1 MTYRQR
7 PTLHDVAERA
17 GVSYQTV
24 SRVINQHRYVAEET
38 RARVLTAIAE
48 LGFRPNRAAQSLA
61 GNRSRTLGMITFG
74 INQYGPAQMMIHI
87 EQAAR
92 AARYDLIFANVN
104 DTSMLSMHAAIET
117 LLHWQI
123 DGLLCVTPVVGVTY
137 DELRLLCGAIPIVQI
152 GSHPGAQSP
161 SAVIDQAYGARLA
174 AEHLLALGHRQFAE
188 ICGPADWI
196 DAQVRHETLVTA
208 LAAAGAT
215 LAASLEG
222 DWTAE
227 SGYRRATQMIDG
239 GQSFT
244 ALVTANDQMALGA
257 LMALRERGIGVP
269 EHVSVVGYDD
279 IPEAVYFAPPLTTV
293 RQDFAQLGRDGI
305 EYLLESIH
313 TPETPIMQRTTQPK
327 LMVRGSTAA
336 ALESTSP

>member
-1 MTYRQR
+1 MSPRQR

-24 SRVINQHRYVAEET
+24 SRVINQQRYVADDT

-92 AARYDLIFANVN
+92 AAKYDLIFANVN
-104 DTSMLSMHAAIET
+104 DTSMLSMRAAIET

-123 DGLLCVTPVVGVTY
+123 DGLLCVTPVAGVTY
-137 DELRLLCGAIPIVQI
+137 DDLRLLCGAMPIVQI
-152 GSHPGAQSP
+152 GSQPGAESP
-161 SAVIDQAYGARLA
+161 SAVIDQAHGVRLA
-174 AEHLLALGHRQFAE
+174 AEHLLTLGHRQFAE
-188 ICGPADWI
+188 IRGPADWI
-196 DAQVRHETLVTA
+196 DAHVRHETLVAA

-215 LAASLEG
+215 LAASHEG
-222 DWTAE
+222 DWTAD
-227 SGYRRATQMIDG
+227 SGYRLTQQMLHAG
-239 GQSFT
+239 AAFT
-244 ALVTANDQMALGA
+244 ALVAANDQMALGA
-257 LMALRERGIGVP
+257 LMALRERGVGVP
-269 EHVSVVGYDD
+269 EQISVVGYDD

-293 RQDFAQLGRDGI
+293 RQNFAQLGRDGI
-305 EYLLESIH
+305 EYLLEWIH
-313 TPETPIMQRTTQPK
+313 TPDTPIMQRTTQPA
-327 LMVRGSTAA
+327 LVVRGSTGVVSA
-336 ALESTSP
+336 ER